1 MNNPKITIITT
12 VKNDENNIE
21 KTILSVLSQNYENLE
36 YIIVDGGSED
46 DTVNVIK
53 KYASKLHYWEIN
65 KNDKGIYD
73 GFNRGMELANG
84 DIIGIVNSGDVYTEN
99 AFKYLLNYYE
109 SFPKVDFFFG
119 SVKKHYGVL
128 HGYKPNKIKY
138 SWGFYTSH
146 STGFFIKKTA
156 FKKVG
161 FYNLKYKISSDYDYF
176 YRMIVK
182 HKLSGIA
189 SKKNELFGI
198 FARGGYSSK
207 FTFFER
213 TLEELQIR
221 KDNDQHIIS
230 IIIIFIIKIIFNYRR
245 LK

>member
-1 MNNPKITIITT
+1 M
-12 VKNDENNIE
+12 
-21 KTILSVLSQNYENLE
+21 
-36 YIIVDGGSED
+36 
-46 DTVNVIK
+46 
-53 KYASKLHYWEIN
+53 
-65 KNDKGIYD
+65 
-73 GFNRGMELANG
+73 
-84 DIIGIVNSGDVYTEN
+84 
-99 AFKYLLNYYE
+99 
-109 SFPKVDFFFG
+109 
-119 SVKKHYGVL
+119 

-146 STGFFIKKTA
+146 STGFFIKKNA

-182 HKLSGIA
+182 HKLRGIA
-189 SKKNELFGI
+189 SQKNELFGI

-221 KDNDQHIIS
+221 KDNNQHIVS